1 MAPSF
6 TILYPNVAMCD
17 RNFYS
22 TVFFVLSFAV
32 RFSIAYAAKYTTKKR
47 ENKCIT
53 EDLFLFMKVNNYA
66 L

>member
-32 RFSIAYAAKYTTKKR
+32 RFTSAYADNYTTKKK

-53 EDLFLFMKVNNYA
+53 EDLFLVMGVNNYA